1 MIGWHSHLRGFEQ
14 MNVAENVGK
23 QAAVNPSLVIGL
35 TFVATLGGLLF
46 GYDTAVISG
55 AVSSI
60 DAYFIDPL
68 GWSETARSSLSG
80 WTISSAIFGC
90 IIGAAV
96 AGWISTALGRRGG
109 LMVAGLMFLLGS
121 IGSAWPEFGFGAVGQ
136 MGPGALIPFIVYRI
150 LGGIGVGIASMLSP
164 LYIAEISPSAIRGRL
179 VSFNQ
184 LAIVGG
190 ILLVY
195 VVNWFVAS
203 QGDDAWVKSTGWR
216 YMLAS
221 EAIPSGILLILL
233 MFVPDTPRWLVLRG
247 RSAEALDQLRRMMRE
262 SDARAIL
269 ADIERSLAVRSGKM
283 LSFGLPVVVIGVL
296 ISVFQQF
303 VGINAVLYYAPLMFQ
318 NMGASTDTALL
329 QTAVVGGANV
339 IFTVVAIVTV
349 DKWGRKPLLVT
360 GAVIMA
366 VAMIALGCLFNAK
379 VVGLGALIAVVVYI
393 AGFALSWGPVAWVM
407 LSEMFPNAIKG
418 KAMAFAVAAQWIANL
433 LVSVSFKVLDGNSVL
448 NAMFNHGFAY
458 WIYGGMSV
466 LAAVFVIRYV
476 PETKGRSLEAI
487 QEMWGKPE
495 AAGAAIASHGES

>member
-1 MIGWHSHLRGFEQ
+1 
-14 MNVAENVGK
+14 
-23 QAAVNPSLVIGL
+23 
-35 TFVATLGGLLF
+35 
-46 GYDTAVISG
+46 
-55 AVSSI
+55 
-60 DAYFIDPL
+60 
-68 GWSETARSSLSG
+68 
-80 WTISSAIFGC
+80 
-90 IIGAAV
+90 
-96 AGWISTALGRRGG
+96 
-109 LMVAGLMFLLGS
+109 
-121 IGSAWPEFGFGAVGQ
+121 
-136 MGPGALIPFIVYRI
+136 
-150 LGGIGVGIASMLSP
+150 
-164 LYIAEISPSAIRGRL
+164 

-195 VVNWFVAS
+195 FVNWFVAS
-203 QGDDAWVKSTGWR
+203 QGDDAWIKSTGWR

-221 EAIPSGILLILL
+221 EAIPSAILLILL

-247 RSAEALDQLRRMMRE
+247 RSPEALTQLRRVMGE
-262 SDARAIL
+262 SDARTIL
-269 ADIERSLAVRSGKM
+269 ADIERTMVVSSHRL
-283 LSFGLPVVVIGVL
+283 LSFGLPVIVIGIM

-329 QTAVVGGANV
+329 QTIVVGGANV

-366 VAMIALGCLFNAK
+366 AAMIALGCLFNAK
-379 VVGLGALIAVVVYI
+379 IVGLGALIAVVVYI

-418 KAMAFAVAAQWIANL
+418 KAMGIAVAAQWIANL
-433 LVSVSFKVLDGNSVL
+433 LVSASFKVLDGNSVL

-466 LAAVFVIRYV
+466 LAAFFVLRYV

-487 QEMWGKPE
+487 QDLWGKPE
-495 AAGAAIASHGES
+495 TAGVAVAPSHPHS

>member
-1 MIGWHSHLRGFEQ
+1 
-14 MNVAENVGK
+14 MNVGHETG
-23 QAAVNPSLVIGL
+23 VNPSLVIGL

-55 AVSSI
+55 AVGAI

-68 GWSETARSSLSG
+68 GLSETARSSLSG
-80 WTISSAIFGC
+80 WTISSALLGC
-90 IIGAAV
+90 IIGAML
-96 AGWISTALGRRGG
+96 AGWISTALGRKGG
-109 LMVAGLMFLLGS
+109 LVVAGLMFLAGS
-121 IGSAWPEFGFGAVGQ
+121 IGSAWPEFGFGTIGQ
-136 MGPGALIPFIVYRI
+136 MGPEALRPFIVYRI

-195 VVNWFVAS
+195 LVNAYVGS
-203 QGDDAWVKSTGWR
+203 QGDDAWVKATGWR

-221 EAIPSGILLILL
+221 EAIPSGILLVLL

-247 RSAEALDQLRRMMRE
+247 RSAEALTQLRRLMNE
-262 SDARAIL
+262 SEARGIL
-269 ADIERSLAVRSGKM
+269 ADIEKSLAVKSGKM
-283 LSFGLPVVVIGVL
+283 LSFGLPVIVIGIL

-318 NMGASTDTALL
+318 NMGASSHTALL
-329 QTAVVGGANV
+329 QTAIVGGANV
-339 IFTVVAIVTV
+339 IFTGVAIVTV
-349 DKWGRKPLLVT
+349 DRWGRKPLLVT

-418 KAMAFAVAAQWIANL
+418 KAMGLAVAAQWIANL
-433 LVSVSFKVLDGNSVL
+433 LVSASFKVLDGNSAL
-448 NAMFNHGFAY
+448 NALFNHGFAY

-466 LAAVFVIRYV
+466 LAALFVLRYV

-487 QEMWGKPE
+487 QELWGKPE
-495 AAGAAIASHGES
+495 TAAAAVASHNP

>member
-1 MIGWHSHLRGFEQ
+1 
-14 MNVAENVGK
+14 MNVAQNVGK
-23 QAAVNPSLVIGL
+23 GAAVNPSLVIGL

-55 AVSSI
+55 AVGSI

-68 GWSETARSSLSG
+68 GLSETARSSLSG
-80 WTISSAIFGC
+80 WTISSALLGC
-90 IIGAAV
+90 IIGAMI

-109 LMVAGLMFLLGS
+109 LIIAGLMFLLGS
-121 IGSAWPEFGFGAVGQ
+121 IGSAWPEFGFGPIGQ
-136 MGPGALIPFIVYRI
+136 MGPEALRPFIVYRI
-150 LGGIGVGIASMLSP
+150 LGGIGVGVASMLSP

-195 VVNWFVAS
+195 FVNWFVAS

-221 EAIPSGILLILL
+221 EAIPAGILLILL

-247 RSAEALDQLRRMMRE
+247 RSAEALAQLRRMMSE
-262 SDARAIL
+262 SDAAAIL
-269 ADIERSLAVRSGKM
+269 GDIERSLAVRSGKM
-283 LSFGLPVVVIGVL
+283 LSFGLPVIVIGIL

-329 QTAVVGGANV
+329 QTVVVGGANV

-379 VVGLGALIAVVVYI
+379 IVGLAALIAVVVYI

-418 KAMAFAVAAQWIANL
+418 KAMGLAVAAQWIANL
-433 LVSVSFKVLDGNSVL
+433 LVSASFKVLDGNSVL

-466 LAAVFVIRYV
+466 LAALFVMRYV

-495 AAGAAIASHGES
+495 AAGAAIASHPNP